1 MSRLTRHF
9 VAMGTL
15 ANIAIFVASLQLT
28 PGYSVNATYLL
39 TVLLAI
45 FSPRPR
51 VAYYMAAEAT
61 ILLGITMLLRPPPLT
76 VQAMIFSRTVIC
88 LTLWLAAFVVSR
100 HRESE
105 AQRAAAE
112 TALRDQE
119 ALAHLGKMAAVVAH
133 EVRNPLAGIKG
144 AMQVIGRRL
153 GPGSA
158 EHRIANEVVTR
169 IDELNDIVQ
178 DMLVF
183 ARPKAPTL
191 TQVQVA
197 GVVEDTVSLLKQDP
211 SLSGLGVRI
220 DPTETVVSA
229 DPAQLKLALLNLLL
243 NGAQAMQGRGELKI
257 STSTTTDGWHELRIV
272 DDGPGI
278 APEARAHL
286 FEPFFTTR
294 SRGTGLGLVTARR
307 IVEAHGGTV
316 ELHSPGDRGTVAVVR
331 LPAA

>member
-9 VAMGTL
+9 VLMGTL
-15 ANIAIFVASLQLT
+15 ANIAIFVASLQLS
-28 PGYSVNATYLL
+28 PGYSVNATYLI

-61 ILLGITMLLRPPPLT
+61 LLLGVTMLLRPPPIT
-76 VQAMIFSRTVIC
+76 VQAMIFSRSVIC
-88 LTLWLAAFVVSR
+88 LCLWLAAYVVAR

-112 TALRDQE
+112 NAVRDQE

-144 AMQVIGRRL
+144 AMQVISRRL
-153 GPGSA
+153 APGTP
-158 EHRIANEVVTR
+158 EQRIANEVVTR

-183 ARPKAPTL
+183 ARPKTPTL
-191 TQVQVA
+191 TPVQVA

-211 SLSGLGVRI
+211 ALSGLGVRI
-220 DPTETVVSA
+220 DPTETVVAA

-257 STSTTTDGWHELRIV
+257 STSTAGGWHELRIV

-278 APEARAHL
+278 APEAREHL

-316 ELHSPGDRGTVAVVR
+316 ELQSPGDRGTVAVVR

>member
-15 ANIAIFVASLQLT
+15 ANIAIFVASLQLS

-51 VAYYMAAEAT
+51 AAYYMAAEST

-112 TALRDQE
+112 TALHDQE

-153 GPGSA
+153 APGSA
-158 EHRIANEVVTR
+158 EHRIANEVVAR
-169 IDELNDIVQ
+169 IDELNDIVH

-191 TQVQVA
+191 TPVQVA
-197 GVVEDTVSLLKQDP
+197 GVVEATVSLLKQDP

-243 NGAQAMQGRGELKI
+243 NGAQAMQGRGELQI
-257 STSTTTDGWHELRIV
+257 STTTNGDWHELRIV